1 MKNPVMATSVCPVC
15 GQRLSSSDS
24 ACTECGAIFALRMGR
39 PPGASPVEAVTSPFT
54 ALSRA
59 LHDRR
64 GFYMILALLL
74 TALSF
79 AALAGIFAPR
89 GSTVEIGSERSDG
102 NRVAGSEDQRQR
114 YRPEDKR
121 PRGGQPD
128 IHATRSPLGGSTALG
143 MISAAVL
150 GALLCAVSVQSARRH
165 HHDGFAEKPRW
176 VGARRLTQAASV
188 GAAFCFGLAA
198 ALAAVLVAESRVALP
213 PAALATVQGEHVHR
227 WRDGTSTPTER
238 LSVVDARLASPE
250 STHAVKG
257 DAPQRPTRPP
267 SVDGLQRDPSWT
279 TGRGEVAAA
288 PPHDEASA
296 KPPTA
301 DVLRRSPVAAASLGE
316 RVLDDVA
323 RDWERVRRTVRNLFP
338 LEFR

>member
-1 MKNPVMATSVCPVC
+1 MATSVCPVC

-24 ACTECGAIFALRMGR
+24 VCTECGAILALRMGH
-39 PPGASPVEAVTSPFT
+39 PTGASPVEAVTSPFT

-79 AALAGIFAPR
+79 AAVAGIFAPR
-89 GSTVEIGSERSDG
+89 SSTVEIRTERSDG
-102 NRVAGSEDQRQR
+102 NRVAGIDDQRQS

-121 PRGGQPD
+121 AHGGQPE

-165 HHDGFAEKPRW
+165 HHDRLAGTPRW

-198 ALAAVLVAESRVALP
+198 ALAAVLVAESRLALP

-227 WRDGTSTPTER
+227 WRDGTSTPSER
-238 LSVVDARLASPE
+238 PSVVDARLASPE
-250 STHAVKG
+250 STHAAKG
-257 DAPQRPTRPP
+257 D
-267 SVDGLQRDPSWT
+267 S
-279 TGRGEVAAA
+279 AA
-288 PPHDEASA
+288 PPHDQASA

-301 DVLRRSPVAAASLGE
+301 DVLRRSPMAAASLGE

-323 RDWERVRRTVRNLFP
+323 RDWERVRRTVRNLFSR
-338 LEFR
+338 EFRWRRKADSVRRT